1 VLAAVS
7 SDGLTAPWPITR
19 LAADA
24 GSLAYIS
31 CDHLFV
37 WTPATQAVVQ
47 AEPSSSLKPLCLSPS
62 YSAEFRFYTLALSG
76 DRIAGGWAFGVT
88 GISCG
93 LESERIDDPASYF
106 DNIEYGGFCGYGPYD
121 EGIGELAGGGGLLV
135 SSSWKGVGYSPGGP
149 PTEQEIRRL
158 DYRVDTGWSSTVIA
172 TTPGALVPFDVDGGR
187 IVGGGENAT
196 VLYDASGKQLLSVPV
211 SPLAAQLSGSDL
223 VILVRGQLLVYDA
236 ATGAR
241 LHAWPLPDVPSGAEC
256 GSVYGGWEC
265 RGAQLVLEDARQGLA
280 AYLFNGQVHVIQL
293 ASGVDVEI
301 GKATAARFVN
311 EGLVYAD
318 GAELHLV
325 TFGKLPSG

>member
-7 SDGLTAPWPITR
+7 SDGLTAPWPIRR
-19 LAADA
+19 LAAD
-24 GSLAYIS
+24 GDRLAYIS

-47 AEPSSSLKPLCLSPS
+47 AEPSSSLNPLCLSQS

-76 DRIAGGWAFGVT
+76 DRIADGWAYGVT

-93 LESERIDDPASYF
+93 LEGERIDDPASF
-106 DNIEYGGFCGYGPYD
+106 VSNVQYGGVCGYGPYD

-135 SSSWKGVGYSPGGP
+135 SSSWLGVGYPPGGP

-158 DYRVDTGWSSTVIA
+158 DYRAGTGWSSTVIA

-187 IVGGGENAT
+187 IVAGGENAT
-196 VLYDASGKQLLSVPV
+196 VLYDASGKRLLSVPV

-236 ATGAR
+236 GTGAR
-241 LHAWPLPDVPSGAEC
+241 LQAWPLPDVPSGAEC

-265 RGAQLVLEDARQGLA
+265 RGTQLMLEDARQDLA
-280 AYLFNGQVHVIQL
+280 AYLLDGQVHVIQL
-293 ASGVDVEI
+293 ASGVDMEI

-318 GAELHLV
+318 GTDLHLLP
-325 TFGKLPSG
+325 FDKLPFG